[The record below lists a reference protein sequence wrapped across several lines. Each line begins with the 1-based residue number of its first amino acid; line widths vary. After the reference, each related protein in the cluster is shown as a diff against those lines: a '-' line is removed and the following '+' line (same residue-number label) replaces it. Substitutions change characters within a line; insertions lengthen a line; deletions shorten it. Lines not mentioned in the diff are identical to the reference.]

1 MSKKIKVGI
10 TINADESQFFNNGL
24 HQNAYNLHKILK
36 RSKIVRSC
44 LVYPDANTNFAD
56 KNSEVLQVWGER
68 AYPLTKKIKD
78 LDMLLQVS
86 FSIPYS
92 LAAEKD
98 SPYAE
103 ILSSDIK
110 LIKIEYGNKFM
121 MYQEEFVFSTHFKG
135 GGERPG
141 GSTIQLL
148 DNKQEGYISDV
159 WISPHFAW
167 QKQFM
172 GWLQGNSDGAKIA
185 PYIWSPDIIKISTPQ
200 DIYNDS
206 FFIRGD
212 ERNKKIIALEPNINA
227 LKTSLIPMAICE
239 TLFREDPEKF
249 KHAFMFCA
257 GHFREDKRMTK
268 ALLTFEAAAKNK
280 ITFEARYRLAYILQ
294 QGKLMIHHQFLNA
307 LNYTMLEANFYRLPL
322 VHNSNMME
330 SGYFYEGS
338 NVYEG
343 ARQTDAALHHEELSD
358 AELDQYDE
366 ACDDNLWRYSIDN
379 PDNLKRYEELILGV
393 INKK

>member
-1 MSKKIKVGI
+1 
-10 TINADESQFFNNGL
+10 
-24 HQNAYNLHKILK
+24 
-36 RSKIVRSC
+36 
-44 LVYPDANTNFAD
+44 
-56 KNSEVLQVWGER
+56 
-68 AYPLTKKIKD
+68 
-78 LDMLLQVS
+78 
-86 FSIPYS
+86 
-92 LAAEKD
+92 
-98 SPYAE
+98 
-103 ILSSDIK
+103 
-110 LIKIEYGNKFM
+110 
-121 MYQEEFVFSTHFKG
+121 
-135 GGERPG
+135 
-141 GSTIQLL
+141 
-148 DNKQEGYISDV
+148 
-159 WISPHFAW
+159 
-167 QKQFM
+167 
-172 GWLQGNSDGAKIA
+172 
-185 PYIWSPDIIKISTPQ
+185 
-200 DIYNDS
+200 
-206 FFIRGD
+206 
-212 ERNKKIIALEPNINA
+212 
-227 LKTSLIPMAICE
+227 MAICE